1 MSKKYNIYD
10 MQEIASLKNG
20 KCLSNEYISVKH
32 HLIWECHKGHQ
43 WKAIPESILR
53 ESWCKVNAQQIKKY
67 KYSIFDL
74 KNISKKK
81 RRACLEF

>member
-1 MSKKYNIYD
+1 

-53 ESWCKVNAQQIKKY
+53 GSWCSKCETNKKNY

-74 KNISKKK
+74 KNISVAKEGI
-81 RRACLEF
+81 A